1 MTDEDFNIYDLS
13 VDDFLSYA
21 SEINSR
27 IENEIFFRDDFKE
40 QYKFCVEVCRFDHF
54 NEVIKLLKHA
64 IAECEDGL
72 NHLTDQKRSIISVFQ
87 SLSNPDHGEL
97 LIKRYLEGK
106 QWDEIAREMTYTI
119 PGIKSKNKSAI
130 KALDAKLDE
139 IRGSND
145 NR

>member
-21 SEINSR
+21 SDLDAK
-27 IENEIFFRDDFKE
+27 IELRGLFRDDFKE
-40 QYKFCVEVCRFDHF
+40 DYKFLIEVCRLDDY
-54 NEVIKLLKHA
+54 NEVVRKTRDAADECQEEINRLTECKHK
-64 IAECEDGL
+64 IDNL
-72 NHLTDQKRSIISVFQ
+72 FQ
-87 SLSNPDHGEL
+87 SLPNPDHSEL
-97 LIKRYLEGK
+97 LTKRYLEGK
-106 QWDEIAREMTYTI
+106 QWGEIAKEMAYTI
-119 PGIKSKNKSAI
+119 PGIKTKNKSAI